1 VADEVEQAV
10 EENLVDHEVALHPG
24 LHLSNPAI
32 ANTVLFIS
40 SERSKKNLFNTE
52 YQEPGF

>member
-1 VADEVEQAV
+1 MADEVEQAV